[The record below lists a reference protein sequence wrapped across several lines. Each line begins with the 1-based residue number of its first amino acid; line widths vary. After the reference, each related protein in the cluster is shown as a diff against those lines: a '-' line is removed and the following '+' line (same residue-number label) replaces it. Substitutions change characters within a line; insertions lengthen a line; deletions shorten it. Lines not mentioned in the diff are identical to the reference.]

1 MPGYVTKFPAAS
13 TYIFGSTDETGIST
27 ESYEQNDTCDNYEQK
42 NGQGE
47 VIELVTHNPR
57 GEITLLGE
65 VSGAVTAKVG
75 QSFTFTN
82 FVSTYYTTP
91 PVLAGISVIKGINS
105 SKGRAKNQQIR
116 ITGTFYPLLAA

>member
-1 MPGYVTKFPAAS
+1 MAGYVTKFPAAT

-27 ESYEQNDTCDNYEQK
+27 ESYDQNDTTDSYEQK

-65 VSGAVTAKVG
+65 VTGTVTVKVG
-75 QSFTFTN
+75 QTFTFAN

-105 SKGRAKNQQIR
+105 SKGRSKNQQIR
-116 ITGTFYPLLAA
+116 ITGTFYPLLSA